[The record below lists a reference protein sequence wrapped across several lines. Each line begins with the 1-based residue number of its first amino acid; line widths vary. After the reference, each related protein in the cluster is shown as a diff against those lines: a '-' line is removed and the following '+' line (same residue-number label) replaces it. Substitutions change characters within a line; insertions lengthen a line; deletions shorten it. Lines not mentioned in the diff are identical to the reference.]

1 MTTRG
6 THLPNGRA
14 TDFPKMSEPNNVT
27 RFRSKLPPKGWV
39 KKRRGAAYQAPPPS
53 RFRRIARGIFN
64 GWTISAALLI
74 LLGVFLTLTYFW
86 FEFSD
91 RIDQKLLSGEV
102 YTASAGI
109 YSAPKTL
116 KSGEAITI
124 SALIDYLKSAGY
136 IEKNN
141 HADASRSRYSVE
153 GGIVAVEPG
162 MTGFIDGKKVFP
174 ALTIKFAKDAKSVA
188 AIGDRDAGTQVNETK
203 LEPKILSSI
212 AAEGDGR
219 RKTVTFNDLP
229 PHLIKAITVTEDRA
243 FFEHYGVNF
252 RGIARALWRR
262 YEGDDNSPLANQ
274 GGSSI
279 TQQLVKNLIVGRDPT
294 LTRKITEAYM
304 SMILET
310 RLSKQEIFTLYANQI
325 YLGQQSGVSIYGVGE
340 ASNAYFGKDVSQLT
354 LPEAA
359 FIAGIIRS
367 PNRYNPYK
375 HPENVKER
383 RNQVLESMTET
394 GDITPQQ
401 LADSRAV
408 NIELKQISNTKDLQ
422 GMPYFSQYAIEEL
435 PKIVS
440 DPEALQHL
448 RVYTSIDPDLQRA
461 AYEIVNK
468 RLAALDKHF
477 PKKHDLNASL
487 VAIRPRTGEIV
498 AMVGGRDYLANQFN
512 RATDAMRQPGSVFK
526 PFVYAA
532 AINTAYDSGSRQF
545 TAASIFKD
553 EKKTF
558 TFNQDSYTPGNF
570 GDFFSNKETTLRDAL
585 VKSKNV
591 ITVDI
596 AMQVNVGKVMTLANK
611 AGFPKVEKAYPSM
624 ALGTAEAT
632 PLQVATAYT
641 MFANL
646 GDRVLPMP
654 ITKVASGDGRVI
666 TAVAPDRKNVV
677 RPDVAYIM
685 DDIMK
690 DVVNRGT
697 AAQAQAWGFRNVA
710 GKTAFAGKTG
720 TSRDGWFAGFTPEL
734 ICVVYVG
741 FDNGDD
747 LGMKGAD
754 SAMPVW
760 ADFMKEALAQHPE
773 WNGDWTIPS
782 NVRKAEIDIR
792 NGALIREI
800 DAAATPSPTPTPTP
814 RPKDVNSDYYYEDP
828 PPPVELFVTSVPA
841 EFRRIEMFVAGT
853 VPNRSLL
860 PVIDETLDEGGVGE
874 RTTPSPTPLTET
886 WQDGITP
893 DGPPGDSGP
902 PPGGGQVDMS
912 RGRRGGNEI
921 DGLITVMICPV
932 TRMRATAYCPD
943 KEPKTFR
950 AGAEPKEFCTFHR

>member
-1 MTTRG
+1 MSD
-6 THLPNGRA
+6 PNIFKS
-14 TDFPKMSEPNNVT
+14 T
-27 RFRSKLPPKGWV
+27 RSKTPPKGWL
-39 KKRRGAAYQAPPPS
+39 KARRGASFQAPPRS
-53 RFRRIARGIFN
+53 RFRRFLRLIFN
-64 GWTISAALLI
+64 GWTLSAALLI
-74 LLGVFLTLTYFW
+74 VLGVFLTLTYFW
-86 FEFSD
+86 FDFSG

-102 YTASAGI
+102 FTATAGI

-116 KSGEAITI
+116 KTGEELTI
-124 SALIDYLKSAGY
+124 PALVDYLKSAGY
-136 IEKNN
+136 IERNN
-141 HADASRSRYSVE
+141 QADASRSRYVVE
-153 GGIVAVEPG
+153 KDAVGIEPG
-162 MTGFIDGKKVFP
+162 MTGMLDGKKVFP
-174 ALTIKFAKDAKSVA
+174 SLTVKFSKDLKSVS
-188 AIGDRDAGTQVNETK
+188 AIGNRDNNTQLNESK

-229 PHLIKAITVTEDRA
+229 PYLVKAITTTEDRA

-262 YEGDDNSPLANQ
+262 YEGDDDGSPLANQ

-279 TQQLVKNLIVGRDPT
+279 TQQLIKNLL
-294 LTRKITEAYM
+294 LTRAQTLERKVTEAYM
-304 SMILET
+304 SLILET
-310 RLSKQEIFTLYANQI
+310 RLSKQEIFKLYANQI

-340 ASNAYFGKDVSQLT
+340 AANAYFGKDVSQLT

-375 HPENVKER
+375 DPDRVKER
-383 RNQVLESMTET
+383 RNQVLESMTQVGEISPERL
-394 GDITPQQ
+394 DEYRREPI
-401 LADSRAV
+401 V
-408 NIELKQISNTKDLQ
+408 LKQISNTKDLQ

-435 PKIVS
+435 PKMVS

-448 RVYTSIDPDLQRA
+448 RVYTSIDPDLQRI

-477 PKKHDLNASL
+477 PKKEGLNASL
-487 VAIRPRTGEIV
+487 VAIRPKTGEIV
-498 AMVGGRDYLANQFN
+498 AMVGGRDYMANQFN

-532 AINTAYDSGSRQF
+532 AINSAYDSSSRQF
-545 TAASIFKD
+545 TTASIFKD

-558 TFNQDSYTPGNF
+558 TYGRESYTPGNF

-596 AMQVNVGKVMTLANK
+596 AMQLNVGKVMNLATK

-654 ITKVASGDGRVI
+654 ITRITGGDGRTV
-666 TAVAPDRKNVV
+666 TAPMPDRKNVV
-677 RPDVAYIM
+677 RPDVAYVM

-690 DVVNRGT
+690 DVINRGT
-697 AAQAQAWGFRNVA
+697 AAQAQGWGFRNDP
-710 GKTAFAGKTG
+710 GKKAFAGKTG

-734 ICVVYVG
+734 VCVVYVG

-747 LGMKGAD
+747 LGMKGSD

-760 ADFMKEALAQHPE
+760 ADFMKEALQMHPE
-773 WNGDWTIPS
+773 WNGDWTMPA

-792 NGALIREI
+792 NGGLIREI
-800 DAAATPSPTPTPTP
+800 EATAEASPTPSPTPKKA
-814 RPKDVNSDYYYEDP
+814 KDPNIPVYEDP
-828 PPPVELFVTSVPA
+828 SPTPEIYVTNVPQ
-841 EFRRIEMFVAGT
+841 EFRRIELFITGT

-860 PVIDETLDEGGVGE
+860 TIPDDSTGSDSTNPA
-874 RTTPSPTPLTET
+874 RSPTAVTET
-886 WQDGITP
+886 WQESTE
-893 DGPPGDSGP
+893 PPESQQPSGASRSP
-902 PPGGGQVDMS
+902 AAESGG
-912 RGRRGGNEI
+912 
-921 DGLITVMICPV
+921 TVTIMICPL
-932 TRMRATAYCPD
+932 TGMRATINCKD
-943 KEPKTFR
+943 KQAKNFR
-950 AGAEPKEFCTFHR
+950 SGTEPKEFCTFHR